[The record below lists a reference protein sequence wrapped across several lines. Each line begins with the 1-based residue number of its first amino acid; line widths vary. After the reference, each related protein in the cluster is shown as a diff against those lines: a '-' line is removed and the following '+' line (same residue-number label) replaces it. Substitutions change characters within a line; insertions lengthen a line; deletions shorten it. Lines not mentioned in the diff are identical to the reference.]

1 MFYFKNQL
9 AGHVIPQP
17 TTTVVVIHSIERP
30 FLVLL
35 PQQFVPVSRCPGSS
49 THPSVSVDVRPLC
62 RLLPRHVSPSPTP
75 PALCRCVATDR
86 AVFFMALHR
95 PLLLFAAPGAGSALR
110 APCRAIGVPFA
121 RSSCGVP
128 SRPSCAG
135 RRAMRPAAAVV
146 VVVIDQGG
154 RAAGPSRAPPSGGAT
169 PKALCPVVPS
179 PSLGGLALAPP
190 PQPLP
195 PCAAVDVHSVRS
207 IRTARHGVPPSRG
220 SVPPSVLAAFNYES
234 FRRGRRTN
242 AFSPS
247 PSRPPSSPPP
257 PPPPPYPPSSRC
269 WGRSDVTSTAAHQ

>member
-75 PALCRCVATDR
+75 PALRRCVATDR

-121 RSSCGVP
+121 RSSRGVP

-154 RAAGPSRAPPSGGAT
+154 RAAGPSRAHPSGGAT

-190 PQPLP
+190 PRSR
-195 PCAAVDVHSVRS
+195 CHRVRRS
-207 IRTARHGVPPSRG
+207 TSTPFAPSARHGTVCRR
-220 SVPPSVLAAFNYES
+220 LA
-234 FRRGRRTN
+234 G
-242 AFSPS
+242 
-247 PSRPPSSPPP
+247 PSRPRSWRLSTTSRSAADAARTPSRHRHLALRRRRPRRRRRRHRILP
-257 PPPPPYPPSSRC
+257 RHVVGV
-269 WGRSDVTSTAAHQ
+269 GRM